1 MKFRNT
7 RNGRILELADNFS
20 GKYWEPIEK
29 SVPKKPEKT
38 GDQEVDRCEEEVR

>member
-29 SVPKKPEKT
+29 SAPEKPGKQGAKKST
-38 GDQEVDRCEEEVR
+38 AAKKK

>member
-20 GKYWEPIEK
+20 GKYWEPVEQLVPGK
-29 SVPKKPEKT
+29 PKK
-38 GDQEVDRCEEEVR
+38 QETKKSTAAKKK

>member
-20 GKYWEPIEK
+20 GKYWE
-29 SVPKKPEKT
+29 SVEQSAPKKPEK
-38 GDQEVDRCEEEVR
+38 QETKKLTAAKKK

>member
-29 SVPKKPEKT
+29 SVPKKPEK
-38 GDQEVDRCEEEVR
+38 QETKKTTAAKKK

>member
-20 GKYWEPIEK
+20 GKYWEPIDQ
-29 SVPKKPEKT
+29 SVPSKPKKQETKKT
-38 GDQEVDRCEEEVR
+38 AAAKKK